1 MKKLLTL
8 LFAIAIALSL
18 TTATFGQDSTMK
30 KDDTKKEEKKE
41 KKDDKK

>member
-8 LFAIAIALSL
+8 LFSVAIALSL
-18 TTATFGQDSTMK
+18 TTATLAQDRM
-30 KDDTKKEEKKE
+30 